1 MFEVNNLSFSYDKEI
16 VIKDISFK
24 FDKGNIVGIIGPNG
38 AGKSTMIKAILNLI
52 KKDSGT
58 VSFNNVD
65 ITKSL
70 KDISYIPQRSDI
82 NLNFPI
88 TVIDVVL
95 MGLYPKNGLIKRFKK
110 GDIEKAETVLKKV
123 EMLKYRNTQIGS
135 LSGGEQQRVFLARS
149 IIQESEVLFLDE
161 PFVGID
167 IKTEKLIIEILKE
180 LKDQGKLI
188 FIVHH
193 DLTKVNHYFDQLII
207 LNKKIIAAGNVKK
220 VFNENNMQKA
230 YSFKLQKG
238 E

>member
-95 MGLYPKNGLIKRFKK
+95 MGLYPKNGLFKRFKK
-110 GDIEKAETVLKKV
+110 SDIEKAETVLKKV

-149 IIQESEVLFLDE
+149 IVQESEVLFLDE

-207 LNKKIIAAGNVKK
+207 LNKKIIAAGNVNK